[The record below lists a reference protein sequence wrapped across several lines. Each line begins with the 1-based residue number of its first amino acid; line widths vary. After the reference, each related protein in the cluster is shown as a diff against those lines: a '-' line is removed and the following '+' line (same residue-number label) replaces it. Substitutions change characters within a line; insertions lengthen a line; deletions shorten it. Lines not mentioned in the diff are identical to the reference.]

1 MILLHMGA
9 LHPVEK
15 ALTLVLAFGPF
26 LLLGLVVWLRGR
38 AERREDAP
46 AESISAEN
54 ISAESTSAESTS
66 AESTGAESAPIES
79 SPTES
84 GQVDR

>member
-38 AERREDAP
+38 AERREDAR
-46 AESISAEN
+46 AESIG
-54 ISAESTSAESTS
+54 AESTS